1 MLDNLGTALVQ
12 AFGFFA
18 IFGYF
23 VYQTLFA
30 NKKSSTSQTNITKTR
45 NLEPKINN
53 REANRFGIFNRKKEP
68 VKDEINSQKKGLFSK
83 KKELKNE
90 EIKSKKKS
98 WFK

>member
-18 IFGYF
+18 IFGFF

-30 NKKSSTSQTNITKTR
+30 DNSKGNTLKKNNETKIR
-45 NLEPKINN
+45 SNPPSKK
-53 REANRFGIFNRKKEP
+53 GIFNRKKEK
-68 VKDEINSQKKGLFSK
+68 VDKEIKLQKKGLFGRK
-83 KKELKNE
+83 PEPIKD
-90 EIKSKKKS
+90 EIKPKRKKG

>member
-18 IFGYF
+18 IFGFF

-30 NKKSSTSQTNITKTR
+30 DNSKGNTLKKNNETKIRSSPPSK
-45 NLEPKINN
+45 K
-53 REANRFGIFNRKKEP
+53 GIFNSKKEKVDKE
-68 VKDEINSQKKGLFSK
+68 VKLQKKGLFARK
-83 KKELKNE
+83 PEPIKD
-90 EIKSKKKS
+90 EIKPKRKKG